1 MAFRSARSLADF
13 GRRRTSR
20 DPRKRGPRSDSPPPR
35 AERVWTPPPGTFWG
49 PFAQLTPRLRM
60 QASSGFRAAAVPLGP
75 GLFLV
80 AEVPEES
87 AAPEFGV
94 APLLAPLMV
103 MAAQRALNP
112 KPRPAPAQTWPPAQ
126 QVPSTTMPVPA
137 SAAPST
143 PPGWM
148 EQLATTVQRVAS
160 PAAQLGWA
168 HPDDLVRL
176 GCGGDPTCWRH
187 R

>member
-13 GRRRTSR
+13 GRRRVKPT
-20 DPRKRGPRSDSPPPR
+20 PTTPPEP
-35 AERVWTPPPGTFWG
+35 ERLWTPSPGPAWG
-49 PFAQLTPRLRM
+49 PVAQLSPRLRM
-60 QASSGFRAAAVPLGP
+60 QAASGFRAAAIPLGP

-87 AAPEFGV
+87 ARAEFGMV
-94 APLLAPLMV
+94 PMLAPLML

-112 KPRPAPAQTWPPAQ
+112 MQTGSGHQAHPWQPGPTAPLPHPQAHAQAPSPWMQALAQTYPAQP
-126 QVPSTTMPVPA
+126 
-137 SAAPST
+137 
-143 PPGWM
+143 
-148 EQLATTVQRVAS
+148 S

-168 HPDDLVRL
+168 HPTDLAQL
-176 GCGGDPTCWRH
+176 GCGATSCWRT